1 MLTPLQKKKLTHYFS
16 VLDFDGNGLLEK
28 QDFTSI
34 GENLAILWG
43 FRYGSEEY
51 KKVLSQWES
60 SWSDFRE
67 FMGRD
72 EDSKATLEEWLHFA
86 DENIVNGSD
95 ELYEK
100 HVNKV
105 AREVI
110 GYFDVNND
118 GNLSLDE
125 YIDLFMAYRIE
136 IRYSAKAFTKL
147 DRNHDDYISG
157 EELLTALRQFFRSN
171 DENVP
176 GNWLFGF
183 WDGKSKS

>member
-1 MLTPLQKKKLTHYFS
+1 MLSELQKKKLTHYFS

-28 QDFTSI
+28 SDFTGI

-43 FRYGSEEY
+43 FRAGTPDY
-51 KKVLSQWES
+51 KRVVDQWAKT
-60 SWSDFRE
+60 WVDFRS

-72 EDSKATLEEWLHFA
+72 EESKATLEEWLHFA
-86 DENIVNGSD
+86 DLNIVNGSD

-105 AREVI
+105 AKEVI

-147 DRNHDDYISG
+147 DRNHDDYISK
-157 EELLTALRQFFRSN
+157 EELLNALRQFFRSDNEN
-171 DENVP
+171 DA

-183 WDGKSKS
+183 WDNKK

>member
-1 MLTPLQKKKLTHYFS
+1 MLTELQTKKLSHYFR

-28 QDFTSI
+28 EDFTGI

-43 FRYGSEEY
+43 FRDGSPEFS
-51 KKVLSQWES
+51 KIVGQWAES
-60 SWSDFRE
+60 WASFRS

-72 EDSKATLEEWLHFA
+72 IDSKATLEEWLHFA
-86 DENIVNGSD
+86 DLNIVNGTD
-95 ELYEK
+95 ELYEQ
-100 HVNKV
+100 HINKL

-110 GYFDVNND
+110 SYFDVNND

-136 IRYSAKAFTKL
+136 ISYSAKAFTRL
-147 DRNHDDYISG
+147 DRNQDDFISG
-157 EELLTALRQFFRSN
+157 QELLNALRQFFRSD
-171 DENVP
+171 DEKAP

-183 WDGKSKS
+183 WDGKPR